1 MTEHDTQYTVPIMF
15 TAPFVKED
23 PNRQKAFTKEME
35 EAAILCLAEANR
47 KKPSLLRGSAEET
60 ECVAKLHYPLWAVP
74 WNEKCAVA
82 DGLNLTTSTAPHSLV
97 PGTHEFVEDLER
109 STASFDLFSKILEKH
124 RRTFEGSPET
134 EKVELGTLITD
145 NQVLDALSQLL
156 DGRETGNEPP
166 ETGGNFVPQTAE
178 RADAEAAAE
187 KLLNEWQRVQTD
199 IDGLKFAQKTLK
211 QETLRHKEKASAEL
225 DQVWG
230 IYEKRI
236 SETRKDVEKRVK
248 SIEGERNKEAARAER
263 ANKTDVEE
271 LFTEERKARKKINE
285 LQHSLEL
292 ILAQKRAQKRRY
304 PKRSTSR
311 IDNRA
316 SLAKERINQSKSELR
331 RITDLQEETRTNGQ
345 QQLRQ
350 IEGKSQSLITNE
362 TERLTALER
371 SRNTEVTKKTEAAN
385 EIQGLSQKIE
395 AQISSLIAQKAK
407 DADTLK
413 AKTIPLKADEP
424 LLVGVPFYVVQYRQQ
439 EKTRTDIYPPTT
451 AASYEGIVRKIQ
463 KAIFSFSLENRI
475 QLLLSPRSKE
485 LNRALFDNLGRSLPR
500 NLALKDQIAKAA
512 QSANLLLRPEFMGQL
527 AVGLSELESEGWLSA
542 KEKENIQ
549 NTITTK

>member
-1 MTEHDTQYTVPIMF
+1 
-15 TAPFVKED
+15 
-23 PNRQKAFTKEME
+23 
-35 EAAILCLAEANR
+35 
-47 KKPSLLRGSAEET
+47 
-60 ECVAKLHYPLWAVP
+60 
-74 WNEKCAVA
+74 
-82 DGLNLTTSTAPHSLV
+82 
-97 PGTHEFVEDLER
+97 
-109 STASFDLFSKILEKH
+109 
-124 RRTFEGSPET
+124 
-134 EKVELGTLITD
+134 
-145 NQVLDALSQLL
+145 
-156 DGRETGNEPP
+156 
-166 ETGGNFVPQTAE
+166 
-178 RADAEAAAE
+178 
-187 KLLNEWQRVQTD
+187 
-199 IDGLKFAQKTLK
+199 
-211 QETLRHKEKASAEL
+211 
-225 DQVWG
+225 
-230 IYEKRI
+230 
-236 SETRKDVEKRVK
+236 VEKRVK